1 MAAANVG
8 AAESLFRQA
17 ARCKRC
23 PRMAKRSA
31 VLGTTCG
38 PLSAEVLF
46 VGEAPGRLGAD
57 RSRVP
62 FRGDRSGDNFDRLLR
77 HVGLSRGEVFV
88 TNAVLCCP
96 VADGR
101 NARPSTAEV
110 ANCSTF
116 LRRTIELVSP
126 VVVATLGAV
135 ALDAVGGLL
144 GSGLRLSE
152 VVGCPI
158 QWGQRLVVPLYHPSP
173 RVMSSRRTLAQQLH
187 DIEVVA
193 RALELGRRTAASRS
207 A

>member
-96 VADGR
+96 VAD
-101 NARPSTAEV
+101 
-110 ANCSTF
+110 
-116 LRRTIELVSP
+116 
-126 VVVATLGAV
+126 
-135 ALDAVGGLL
+135 
-144 GSGLRLSE
+144 
-152 VVGCPI
+152 
-158 QWGQRLVVPLYHPSP
+158 
-173 RVMSSRRTLAQQLH
+173 
-187 DIEVVA
+187 
-193 RALELGRRTAASRS
+193 
-207 A
+207 